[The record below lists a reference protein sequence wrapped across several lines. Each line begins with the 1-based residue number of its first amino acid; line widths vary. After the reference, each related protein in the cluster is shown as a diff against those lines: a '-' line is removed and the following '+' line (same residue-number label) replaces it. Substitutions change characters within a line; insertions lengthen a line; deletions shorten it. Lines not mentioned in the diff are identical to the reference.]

1 MKVTK
6 VQGKLELTNAGGLS
20 LFFVG
25 IGSAFSKMNFQN
37 NVLFI
42 KGKNHVLVDCGT
54 LCSFAISHYGVKISD
69 IDNFF
74 LTHSHADHIGGMEE
88 VAFTDYYV
96 KKARP
101 TLIIDDQ
108 YKKVLWNES
117 LRGGL
122 GYSKTFAGKTAG
134 FEDFFIQQKPI
145 KVKCGK
151 HVYEHAV
158 VGGKGGIDLKFF
170 RTNHSTAKSV
180 AGKSFISK
188 GVIVDN
194 KILFTSD
201 TRFNRKQI
209 EQILADFDIEWIF
222 HDVCNFKNEV
232 HTSYEELNTLPAD
245 IKKKI
250 YLCHYDE
257 GLMSKKPKQDGFA
270 GFAKRGCYYNFDL

>member
-6 VQGKLELTNAGGLS
+6 VQGKLELENSGGLS

-25 IGSAFSKMNFQN
+25 MGSAFSKANFQN
-37 NVLFI
+37 NALFI
-42 KGKNHVLVDCGT
+42 KGKNHVLIDCGT
-54 LCSFAISHYGVKISD
+54 LCSLAISQYGVKISD

-101 TLIIDDQ
+101 TLIIDDK
-108 YKKVLWNES
+108 YKRILWNES

-122 GYSKTFAGKTAG
+122 GYSKTYSGKTAG
-134 FEDFFIQQKPI
+134 FEDFFIQQKT
-145 KVKCGK
+145 KLVKCGK
-151 HVYEHAV
+151 HVYESAL
-158 VGGKGGIDLKFF
+158 VGGKDGIDLKFF
-170 RTNHSTAKSV
+170 RTDHSTAKS
-180 AGKSFISK
+180 ASGKAFVSK

-194 KILFTSD
+194 KILFTGD
-201 TRFNRKQI
+201 TRFNPKQI
-209 EQILADFDIEWIF
+209 ERLMSDFEIEWIF

-232 HTSYEELNTLPAD
+232 HTSYEELKTLPAD
-245 IKKKI
+245 IRKKI

-257 GLMSKKPKQDGFA
+257 SLLKKKPKEDGFA
-270 GFAKRGCYYNFDL
+270 GFVKRGYYYNF